1 MKRLSKSYLKSVW
14 ITLLLV
20 VSVFQYAGAT
30 AFSLSDSTVN
40 KTQRVGLVLSG
51 GGAKGLSHIGV
62 IKALEENNIPIDYIC
77 GTSMGAIVGGLYAIG
92 YTTDEMIEL
101 FAGKEFD
108 SWSRGEPEYEYGSFF
123 YRDEPTPTMFSFGIG
138 TKENKNPLPDKNG
151 QVGSKKR
158 VKLDLPVSFVKPYP
172 MDLEFMRIFAPAAK
186 ASKYDFDSL
195 MVPFFCVSSDIARKR
210 EFVSRKGDLSA
221 AVRASMTYPFFF
233 KPITIDSTLMVD
245 STTTFHGR

>member
-108 SWSRGEPEYEYGSFF
+108 S
-123 YRDEPTPTMFSFGIG
+123 
-138 TKENKNPLPDKNG
+138 
-151 QVGSKKR
+151 
-158 VKLDLPVSFVKPYP
+158 
-172 MDLEFMRIFAPAAK
+172 
-186 ASKYDFDSL
+186 
-195 MVPFFCVSSDIARKR
+195 
-210 EFVSRKGDLSA
+210 
-221 AVRASMTYPFFF
+221 
-233 KPITIDSTLMVD
+233 
-245 STTTFHGR
+245 